1 MHKTS
6 LACFL
11 FWVSPL
17 KPDANANLFCPSSFS
32 EGKPTAD
39 FLADSSTHREV
50 GCRWHPVQAG
60 VRGSLGHIG
69 M

>member
-39 FLADSSTHREV
+39 FLADFQR
-50 GCRWHPVQAG
+50 RKQHPSRSGVSLAPCAG
-60 VRGSLGHIG
+60 WGPGQP
-69 M
+69 